1 MIKVFCDKCGKEIV
15 DNINTVMEEIKVKDC
30 CNNEIMKFDKTK
42 YHLCNECNKR
52 FNLLHLDI
60 SDFMK
65 FNEKELGF
73 LESTFRVGDEVI
85 TSTGQVGRITDICTC
100 DFCRDRGFYEP
111 TVEVEIGNDA
121 IYITDIDKR
130 NNFSSFYKIGD
141 RVFGNIDEDAVKD
154 SIKSVKSQ
162 SKKLRRELIEFEA
175 QLNVVKKIK
184 QTTKQLTNKK
194 LINE

>member
-1 MIKVFCDKCGKEIV
+1 MIKVFCDKCGKEII

-65 FNEKELGF
+65 FNEKELEF

-85 TSTGQVGRITDICTC
+85 TSTGEVGRIIDICTC
-100 DFCRDRGFYEP
+100 DRCKERGFYEP
-111 TVEVEIGNDA
+111 TVEVEIGNNS
-121 IYITDIDKR
+121 IYITDNDKR

-141 RVFGNIDEDAVKD
+141 RIFGNIDEDAVKD
-154 SIKSVKSQ
+154 SIKSVKEQVYKLQNEHIELNSQ
-162 SKKLRRELIEFEA
+162 LDVINILKK
-175 QLNVVKKIK
+175 K
-184 QTTKQLTNKK
+184 NKT
-194 LINE
+194 IHNEEN

>member
-1 MIKVFCDKCGKEIV
+1 MIKVFCDKCGKEII

-85 TSTGQVGRITDICTC
+85 TSTGQVGRITNICTC
-100 DFCRDRGFYEP
+100 DKCKERGFYEP
-111 TVEVEIGNDA
+111 KVEVEIGSEK
-121 IYITDIDKR
+121 IYITDNDKR
-130 NNFSSFYKIGD
+130 ANFRSFYKIGD
-141 RVFGNIDEDAVKD
+141 KVFGNIDEDDVLYN
-154 SIKSVKSQ
+154 IKSTKEQIKELQ
-162 SKKLRRELIEFEA
+162 SELIELEA
-175 QLNVVKKIK
+175 QLNVVTMLKR
-184 QTTKQLTNKK
+184 TDNV
-194 LINE
+194 EAY

>member
-1 MIKVFCDKCGKEIV
+1 MIKVFCDKCGKEII

-100 DFCRDRGFYEP
+100 DKCKERGFYEP
-111 TVEVEIGNDA
+111 KVEVESGSGV
-121 IYITDIDKR
+121 IYITDNDKR
-130 NNFSSFYKIGD
+130 VNFRSFYKIGNQI
-141 RVFGNIDEDAVKD
+141 FGNIDEEDLLYDIEFTREQV
-154 SIKSVKSQ
+154 
-162 SKKLRRELIEFEA
+162 KKLQLKLIEFEA
-175 QLNVVKKIK
+175 QLDVVKKIK